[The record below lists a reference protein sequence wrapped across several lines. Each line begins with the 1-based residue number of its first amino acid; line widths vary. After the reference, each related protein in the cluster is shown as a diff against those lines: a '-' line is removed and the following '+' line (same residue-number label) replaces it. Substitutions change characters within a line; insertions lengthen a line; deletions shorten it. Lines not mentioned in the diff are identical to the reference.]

1 MASEAGS
8 GRGAMIPGR
17 TERTSRAASR
27 THRMVM
33 LRIGFGF
40 LTSPPVVE
48 LAITAV
54 IGLAALVG
62 LGRENEARSVARL
75 AAWDK
80 AQTLRREGAAKT
92 RRVSSSAAVA
102 GEQVA
107 GE

>member
-8 GRGAMIPGR
+8 GRGAMIPRR
-17 TERTSRAASR
+17 TERAARRTSRAASR

-80 AQTLRREGAAKT
+80 AQTLRREGAAKI
-92 RRVSSSAAVA
+92 RSA
-102 GEQVA
+102 
-107 GE
+107 

>member
-1 MASEAGS
+1 MTSGTGS
-8 GRGAMIPGR
+8 GRGVMIPGG
-17 TERTSRAASR
+17 TERAARRRSRAASR
-27 THRMVM
+27 THRRVM

-54 IGLAALVG
+54 IGVAALVG

-80 AQTLRREGAAKT
+80 AQTLRREGAAKI
-92 RRVSSSAAVA
+92 RSA
-102 GEQVA
+102 
-107 GE
+107 

>member
-1 MASEAGS
+1 MAGEAGS

-17 TERTSRAASR
+17 TERAARRTSRAASR

-40 LTSPPVVE
+40 LASPPVVE

-80 AQTLRREGAAKT
+80 AQTLRREGAAKI
-92 RRVSSSAAVA
+92 RSA
-102 GEQVA
+102 
-107 GE
+107 

>member
-1 MASEAGS
+1 MTSEAGS
-8 GRGAMIPGR
+8 GRGAMISGR
-17 TERTSRAASR
+17 TERAARRRSRAASR
-27 THRMVM
+27 NHRMVM

-62 LGRENEARSVARL
+62 LARENKARSVARL

-80 AQTLRREGAAKT
+80 AQTLRRQGAAKI
-92 RRVSSSAAVA
+92 RSA
-102 GEQVA
+102 
-107 GE
+107 